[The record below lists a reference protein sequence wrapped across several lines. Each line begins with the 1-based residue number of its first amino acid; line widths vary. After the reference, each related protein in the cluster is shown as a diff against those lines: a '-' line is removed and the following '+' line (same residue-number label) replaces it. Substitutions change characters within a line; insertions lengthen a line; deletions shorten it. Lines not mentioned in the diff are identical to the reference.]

1 MDWPFPHRRSP
12 AVQERNH
19 ARLQRFG
26 QEERE
31 HQDGEDR
38 QPERDGLGGG
48 RKLGRPGLGCEALLG
63 RIGGYWGRL
72 VDVLIGTL
80 RSATGDPAMPPRQSV
95 LMAGMTL
102 RMGGGSA
109 PLRLDF
115 AS

>member
-63 RIGGYWGRL
+63 RIGGYWGWL
-72 VDVLIGTL
+72 VDFLIDAL
-80 RSATGDPAMPPRQSV
+80 R
-95 LMAGMTL
+95 
-102 RMGGGSA
+102 
-109 PLRLDF
+109 
-115 AS
+115 